1 MGGGHNMAKYDYR
14 AIDAN
19 GKIKKGTIE
28 ANSEETAKSKLRSQ
42 GLNITEF
49 GTSSQIELGKIFK
62 GKVKNKDLSVFCKQF
77 AAVLRAGVPVI
88 SALDMLATSVENKR
102 LVAAIEEASAH
113 VQKGGTLAEA
123 MKLNADVFP
132 NMLSNMV
139 AAGEASGKMEICFER
154 MATQFEKDGHIEG
167 KIKSAMMYPIVVLL
181 VTIGVVALMM
191 IKVIPTFSEMFKE
204 MDAKLPAA
212 TQLLVNFSDFLVA
225 RWYIVL
231 AIIAILVVAW
241 KFFAATDAGQNF
253 TGNAALKMPIFGN
266 LNVKTAAATFSRTF
280 STLLSSGIP
289 MIDAVE
295 QTANVMKNKIIRD
308 KLKDCKVQVSRGVPL
323 SKPIKDMDIFP
334 VMLPQM
340 MHIGEET
347 GNIEDMMTKVA
358 DFYEDEVDM
367 ATDALASAMEP
378 LIIVV
383 LAVVVGGIV
392 IAVYSP
398 ILNMYDAVDSY

>member
-1 MGGGHNMAKYDYR
+1 
-14 AIDAN
+14 
-19 GKIKKGTIE
+19 
-28 ANSEETAKSKLRSQ
+28 
-42 GLNITEF
+42 
-49 GTSSQIELGKIFK
+49 
-62 GKVKNKDLSVFCKQF
+62 
-77 AAVLRAGVPVI
+77 
-88 SALDMLATSVENKR
+88 
-102 LVAAIEEASAH
+102 
-113 VQKGGTLAEA
+113 
-123 MKLNADVFP
+123 
-132 NMLSNMV
+132 
-139 AAGEASGKMEICFER
+139 
-154 MATQFEKDGHIEG
+154 
-167 KIKSAMMYPIVVLL
+167 
-181 VTIGVVALMM
+181 
-191 IKVIPTFSEMFKE
+191 MF
-204 MDAKLPAA
+204 
-212 TQLLVNFSDFLVA
+212 T
-225 RWYIVL
+225 
-231 AIIAILVVAW
+231 
-241 KFFAATDAGQNF
+241 ATDAGQNF
-253 TGNAALKMPIFGN
+253 TGSAALKMPIFGN